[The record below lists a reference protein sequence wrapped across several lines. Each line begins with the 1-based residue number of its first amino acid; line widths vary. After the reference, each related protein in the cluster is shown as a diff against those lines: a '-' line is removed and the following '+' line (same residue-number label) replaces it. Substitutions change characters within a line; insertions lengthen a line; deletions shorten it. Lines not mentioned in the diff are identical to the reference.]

1 MEQMGKGTSVAKPFL
16 NINKI
21 FPTQQEAVAEMIE
34 VCKKIPNIRKIIIF
48 GSSVT
53 PRCNPESDIDIYFE
67 TVKEMN
73 KWPSIGSHT
82 VVFDKWDNFTVDKN
96 LYDEIMKTGV
106 LVYERQENDDSV
118 KEVMPE

>member
-1 MEQMGKGTSVAKPFL
+1 MEQMGKGTSVAKLFL

-53 PRCNPESDIDIYFE
+53 PRCTPESDIDIYFE
-67 TVKEMN
+67 TAKEMN

-106 LVYERQENDDSV
+106 LVYERQEHDDSV